1 MRPER
6 VPAPA
11 EAGAVTSDSPGKAN
25 ASEHTPRGTTP
36 SLRGDDAMTKGE
48 RVELSRLARMRA
60 RVAKADIDAI
70 RAERLAAFESELARE
85 FPADDPRW
93 TAIAEEADRL
103 VTALD
108 AQIANICRREGIAP
122 EFRPGLSLGWYRRG
136 QNGFA
141 ERRTELR
148 KAGLAR
154 LEADAR
160 RAKAA
165 VERWEAS
172 VCSDLAARA
181 LGSAEALAFLG
192 ALPAAD
198 TLLPALRLA
207 ELTEDGER

>member
-1 MRPER
+1 
-6 VPAPA
+6 
-11 EAGAVTSDSPGKAN
+11 
-25 ASEHTPRGTTP
+25 
-36 SLRGDDAMTKGE
+36 MTKGE

-103 VTALD
+103 VDALD
-108 AQIANICRREGIAP
+108 AQIADICRREGIAP